1 MTSEIEPLADRR
13 IVVNKQFMRS
23 MMHSTL
29 AVQSDATT
37 GQLYRTSSLQ
47 SVDSCT
53 VRTPQRT
60 ACYHDKNRIR
70 LKEAKKWGLVA
81 SGCFSSKEVKYWLKK
96 LSLRLS
102 LRMTSAWVAIW
113 KELGDRIKS
122 AKQTYEI
129 SSRPTIPPELT
140 QFKKGDR
147 VIWAQR
153 LRESTLPQSLLD
165 NAPAYIHSC
174 WNGWLAIWKITD
186 GLAWLEGWAG
196 NPIPLS
202 DLHIVA

>member
-1 MTSEIEPLADRR
+1 
-13 IVVNKQFMRS
+13 MRS

-37 GQLYRTSSLQ
+37 ITP
-47 SVDSCT
+47 VDSYT
-53 VRTPQRT
+53 IRTPQRT

-70 LKEAKKWGLVA
+70 FKEAKKWGLVA

-147 VIWAQR
+147 VIW
-153 LRESTLPQSLLD
+153 D